1 MLDAKLPV
9 KEDGYKSP
17 CVEKADRGVEIT
29 MHVNSYAFIFGIP
42 FLLACII
49 LSSVFVTYC
58 VVKPTVMVP
67 NIEVQPKVSLNAQM
81 PAPNITIEA
90 KNPINVNIPPI
101 HIPTINVPQTRVTVN
116 VPSTEPPKVNI
127 MMPEGKQGEVKTV
140 EKVVE
145 KKVEVQVPVYVGTA
159 DKAIITI
166 DDVMS
171 AADTY
176 LMAYCK
182 KSGKDPQVERKTWLS
197 SWQSRVSEHGG
208 DEQRLANE
216 VLIDK
221 RGAFDFVKAKAEE
234 VVYMCYLM
242 LRYRDA
248 QLSIPSAFKE
258 VMTAE
263 NLIKFK
269 SFLEKGSTG
278 VN

>member
-1 MLDAKLPV
+1 MSDLDGVSGSKLRTDCKPQES
-9 KEDGYKSP
+9 K
-17 CVEKADRGVEIT
+17 GVEIT

-42 FLLACII
+42 FLLAFII

-67 NIEVQPKVSLNAQM
+67 NLEVTPKISLNATM
-81 PAPNITIEA
+81 PTPNITIEA
-90 KNPINVNIPPI
+90 KNPINVNVPPI
-101 HIPTINVPQTRVTVN
+101 QFPTIHVPQARVTVN

-127 MMPEGKQGEVKTV
+127 TMPEGKPGEVKTV

-145 KKVEVQVPVYVGTA
+145 KRVEVPVSVYVETA
-159 DKAIITI
+159 DKATVTL
-166 DDVMS
+166 DDVIN
-171 AADTY
+171 AADNY
-176 LMAYCK
+176 LVAHCK
-182 KSGKDPQVERKTWLS
+182 KSGKDPQVERKAWLS
-197 SWQSRVSEHGG
+197 SWQSRVNDRGG

-216 VLIDK
+216 VLVDK
-221 RGAFDFVKAKAEE
+221 RGAFDFVKAKADE

-248 QLSIPSAFKE
+248 RLSVPSAFKE

-263 NLIKFK
+263 NLVKFK
-269 SFLEKGSTG
+269 TFLEKGSG